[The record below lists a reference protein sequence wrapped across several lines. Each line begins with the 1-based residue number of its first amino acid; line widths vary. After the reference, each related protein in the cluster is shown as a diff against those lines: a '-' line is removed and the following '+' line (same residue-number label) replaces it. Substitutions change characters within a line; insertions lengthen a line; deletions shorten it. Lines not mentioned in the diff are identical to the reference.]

1 METIYSIGGISAV
14 LNATIAGFILGWE
27 IRGWLKRKETVAP
40 SSGRLPDV
48 IVVDFGG
55 GLRGTDGAPAAP
67 GGNQPAAA
75 PEDKSG
81 DDGNA
86 GHHADNNS

>member
-1 METIYSIGGISAV
+1 METIYSIGGIAAV
-14 LNATIAGFILGWE
+14 FNATIAGFVLGWE

-40 SSGRLPDV
+40 TSGRLPDV
-48 IVVDFGG
+48 IVVDLGG
-55 GLRGTDGAPAAP
+55 RLRGADGAPTAP
-67 GGNQPAAA
+67 EGDQPAAA

>member
-1 METIYSIGGISAV
+1 METIFSIGGIAAV
-14 LNATIAGFILGWE
+14 FNATIAGFVLGWE

-40 SSGRLPDV
+40 PSSRLTDV
-48 IVVDFGG
+48 IVVDLSG
-55 GLRGTDGAPAAP
+55 GLRGAGRATVAP
-67 GGNQPAAA
+67 GGEQPTAA